1 MINTRFQLA
10 PLGPFNLQNESE
22 FFGGWPPLQAD
33 PSAVALAFPV
43 EGWRTSAAV
52 VVRQAATAVTGEVHG
67 ATGHDADTAWNQ
79 VLAVLSLDIDGTGFA
94 DVGRRDPVIGKLQE
108 SYRFLRPVCFHSPY
122 EAAANFVIG
131 QRSSIR
137 QARATRL
144 AMARELGDAI
154 QVGEERL
161 YAFPRPAALFGMS
174 RFPGLSA
181 EKVERL
187 HVVARAASEGILDRA
202 RLRAMP
208 VDQALGELQGLHGIG
223 PFSAQGTL
231 LRGAGLSDAVPDDD
245 ATKQAV
251 QRAYDLRTQPDHR
264 RVLEIAEPWRPYRM
278 WATVLL
284 HVWLRREAGGPTR
297 TKKVSRVNNR
307 P

>member
-1 MINTRFQLA
+1 LIDTRFQLA
-10 PLGPFNLQNESE
+10 PRGPFNLQDESE
-22 FFGGWPPLQAD
+22 FFDGWPPLRAD
-33 PSAVALAFPV
+33 ASAVAMAFPV

-52 VVRQAATAVTGEVHG
+52 VIRQTATAVSGEVHG
-67 ATGHDADTAWNQ
+67 PTGKDAEAAWNQ
-79 VLAVLSLDIDGTGFA
+79 ALAVLSLDVDGSGFPN
-94 DVGRRDPVIGKLQE
+94 VGRRDPVIGRLQRN
-108 SYRFLRPVCFHSPY
+108 YRFLRPVCFHSPY

-144 AMARELGDAI
+144 AMAGELGDAI
-154 QVGEERL
+154 QVGEDRL
-161 YAFPRPAALFGMS
+161 YAFPRPAALIAMS

-181 EKVERL
+181 EKVQRL
-187 HVVARAASEGILDRA
+187 HVVARAAIEGILDRA

-208 VDQALGELQGLHGIG
+208 VAKALSELQEMHGIG

-231 LRGAGLSDAVPDDD
+231 LRGAGLSDAVPDDEV
-245 ATKQAV
+245 TKQAV
-251 QRAYDLRTQPDHR
+251 QRAYNLRTRPDHQ
-264 RVLEIAEPWRPYRM
+264 RVLQIAEPWRPYRM